1 MNQLGQSTACRVL
14 RLSPANGWLISGL
27 QTNAWKVILLAH
39 RPSGEHDTVSADH
52 TGTLRRWDSF
62 SNSFSV
68 SRVIPMEAGRHLSKP
83 HYETF
88 QNRFRPS
95 DVRKIF
101 ESCLNYLKAVWTIWK
116 LFEPFELLEI
126 QILNFLWSS
135 KHQWCHEARLMVTLC
150 PLLIDLL
157 NIKYD
162 RKSYEI

>member
-101 ESCLNYLKAVWTIWK
+101 ESCLNHLNCLKFKFWT
-116 LFEPFELLEI
+116 
-126 QILNFLWSS
+126 S